1 MWYRTARVTLV
12 FCMAVILAAGIG
24 WADEIN
30 NNSRIQN
37 LEVDLADE
45 TTTRII
51 VDNSLQ
57 DQIDNIELTP
67 GPQGPQ
73 GDPGPTGPQGD
84 LGPQGP
90 PGSSSEVVPTSGYVS
105 VPLMPTWTKYGAV
118 KREACYSPDPDDY
131 HHHNLNGAFADPSVR
146 WHGWM
151 NADPN
156 IGSSTK
162 YYVPVQLPD
171 GAVITSLHFWAYDND
186 PAYDGRVIFRMSGP
200 TTGGAGYSITM
211 PPSLYTSGTG
221 DVPRKFTAGAIKPSM
236 AVVDNSK
243 YSYTLEVRLWSGTDV
258 VAMSA
263 VVGYGYDIE
272 PPGGGEEPPGGGG
285 IDYSGTWF
293 VQGVDEQNTCDSEEP
308 SSPEWNIT
316 VEAIQYEDGTLIFTT
331 PDGEQTIGT
340 ISGNT
345 FIHHLEESNDPEYPE
360 KVETWDTII
369 TFSDQNTFSGTQ
381 NYLTES
387 NDSENPWSCFS
398 NGVLYGSRIQ

>member
-1 MWYRTARVTLV
+1 MLYRTARVTLV

-236 AVVDNSK
+236 AVVDNSR
-243 YSYTLEVRLWSGTDV
+243 YSYNLEVRLWSGTDV

-263 VVGYGYDIE
+263 VVGYGYDID
-272 PPGGGEEPPGGGG
+272 PHGGG
-285 IDYSGTWF
+285 DVNYSGTWDF
-293 VQGVDEQNTCDSEEP
+293 VDNVFQDPCGETGEMLSTMDISHAGDQITFYPEEGGP
-308 SSPEWNIT
+308 LT
-316 VEAIQYEDGTLIFTT
+316 AQLI
-331 PDGEQTIGT
+331 
-340 ISGNT
+340 GNT
-345 FIHHLEESNDPEYPE
+345 VIMDTVDPGTGDVFRSGLTFTSADTFEGQY
-360 KVETWDTII
+360 VERWSDGDCFERTTI
-369 TFSDQNTFSGTQ
+369 TGTRQ
-381 NYLTES
+381 
-387 NDSENPWSCFS
+387 
-398 NGVLYGSRIQ
+398 